1 MRFEIRRENKGLL
14 MRPFCFLIIEVLV
27 TESSSRRSGY
37 ARLLDRAI
45 RILAML
51 DHSEQELRR
60 KLAAPVMGK
69 NGPEALDV
77 TPEEVDRV
85 VGWCIEN
92 RYLDDQ
98 RFVRQFIASRSR
110 KGYGPARIR
119 QELNQK
125 GIAREES
132 ERAMREC
139 EIDWALLAKEQAQR
153 KYGDPLPT
161 VFAEKVKIQRFLL
174 YRGYLMEDIQEIWR
188 NFAD

>member
-1 MRFEIRRENKGLL
+1 
-14 MRPFCFLIIEVLV
+14 MRPFCFLIIEVPV

-45 RILAML
+45 RILAMR
-51 DHSEQELRR
+51 DHSEHELRR

-85 VGWCIEN
+85 VAWCIEN

-125 GIAREES
+125 GIAREEG

-161 VFAEKVKIQRFLL
+161 VFADKVKIQRFLL